1 MFFYLSVHL
10 LLTHKIS
17 ESRGQNKTKN
27 SFFVFYAETP
37 PDLSKISESRAQNK
51 TYNENNKYNKY
62 KYLIV
67 ILKKEIVL
75 IVFIVF
81 LF

>member
-17 ESRGQNKTKN
+17 ESRGQNKT
-27 SFFVFYAETP
+27 YM
-37 PDLSKISESRAQNK
+37 
-51 TYNENNKYNKY
+51 ENNKYNKY